1 MIAIIAV
8 GKCIFDIA
16 VFTIKVSWC
25 VYHIMF
31 KTKIFIIILIAIYG
45 IAYALDKGITNLLIR
60 VSSINKIYMK

>member
-16 VFTIKVSWC
+16 VFIMTVSWFGS
-25 VYHIMF
+25 HILL